1 MNRILKTFCTIF
13 ILPIFLIYLLAP
25 SSMAL
30 SPSSEPTYAGIDVS
44 GYQGNINYSEVKQA
58 GIEIVYMKSSE
69 GSNYV
74 DSHFERNYTEAK
86 TNGLKVGVYHFLT
99 ARSIAQ
105 AETQAQFFVAPVCRR
120 PLRSRRW
127 WPFTMIRIRCG
138 SCSRITRI
146 RLRPSSWSRWP
157 PTWAWFCRTM
167 IFCRFCG
174 RSRRRTALC

>member
-74 DSHFERNYTEAK
+74 DSHFERNYTETK
-86 TNGLKVGVYHFLT
+86 RN
-99 ARSIAQ
+99 
-105 AETQAQFFVAPVCRR
+105 
-120 PLRSRRW
+120 
-127 WPFTMIRIRCG
+127 
-138 SCSRITRI
+138 
-146 RLRPSSWSRWP
+146 
-157 PTWAWFCRTM
+157 
-167 IFCRFCG
+167 
-174 RSRRRTALC
+174 

>member
-1 MNRILKTFCTIF
+1 MKGVFNVNRILKTFCTIF

-99 ARSIAQ
+99 ARSVAQ
-105 AETQAQFFVAPVCRR
+105 AETQAQFFVSLISGKSIDCKLAMDFESFGNLNKQQINFKSVNS
-120 PLRSRRW
+120 L
-127 WPFTMIRIRCG
+127 
-138 SCSRITRI
+138 
-146 RLRPSSWSRWP
+146 
-157 PTWAWFCRTM
+157 
-167 IFCRFCG
+167 
-174 RSRRRTALC
+174 